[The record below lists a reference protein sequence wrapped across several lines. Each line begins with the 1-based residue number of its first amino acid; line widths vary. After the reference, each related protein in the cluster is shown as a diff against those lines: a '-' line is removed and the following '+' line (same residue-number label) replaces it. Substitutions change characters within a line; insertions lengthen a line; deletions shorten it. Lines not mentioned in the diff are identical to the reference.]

1 MKTYKIE
8 IILELNEQS
17 EPLEWVFEAIRE
29 LLEDGE
35 TIIKGRYIETE
46 EIENV

>member
-17 EPLEWVFEAIRE
+17 EPLEWLFEAIRE

-46 EIENV
+46 EIESV

>member
-35 TIIKGRYIETE
+35 TIIKRRYIETE
-46 EIENV
+46 EIESV

>member
-35 TIIKGRYIETE
+35 RIIKGRYIETE
-46 EIENV
+46 EIESV